1 MITQKIIDYLKDKE
15 IPVQDKKQF
24 IEKLNLQYSEIFAL
38 KDMFRDYTDVNRLL
52 HSFVYYED
60 NRFIQKT
67 KGRSRKVKKNS
78 YKPFK
83 PGRN

>member
-1 MITQKIIDYLKDKE
+1 MITQKIIDYLRDKE
-15 IPVQDKKQF
+15 SSVKDKKQC
-24 IEKLNLQYSEIFAL
+24 IEELNLQYSEIFDL

-60 NRFIQKT
+60 NKFIQKT
-67 KGRSRKVKKNS
+67 KGRSKKVMKKLH
-78 YKPFK
+78 KPFK